1 MPSINFV
8 LPHWAYW
15 LGLLAFPLLCLWA
28 VRRSRDDRAVAGPRL
43 GIAYLFWLCAGFAGL
58 HRFYVRSH
66 LGWLFL
72 PLFVAVLYCNAE
84 VKSARQDISKARQDL
99 RTATFDLDRAEAQ
112 VRRGTDGAVER
123 RDAAKT
129 RHAATTE
136 RMAQATAKH
145 DRWHD
150 YAALFGIAIALGLL
164 VDAAL
169 LPGLVRRQAEREARE
184 PLRRFQPVAPPV
196 AVHEMGTGEDPTL
209 HVQTRASRWL
219 DSVTDASG
227 ALVAY
232 WTLLSIFAFYYEV
245 VIRFVFNSPTNWVH
259 ESMFLMYGMQF
270 LIAGAYGYK
279 VDAHVRVDVFYVKF
293 STRWKAIA
301 DLATSVFFFIFVG
314 TMLATGWIFAAD
326 SIRLG
331 EVSFTEWA
339 IQYWPV
345 KIAVPVGAAL
355 LLLQGVSKVVK
366 DIRLLR
372 DGAAAAGA

>member
-15 LGLLAFPLLCLWA
+15 TALLAFPLFCLWA
-28 VRRSRDDRAVAGPRL
+28 VRRARGDRAAAGPRL

-58 HRFYVRSH
+58 HRFYVRSR
-66 LGWLFL
+66 LGWLYL
-72 PLFVAVLYCNAE
+72 PLFLAVLYCNAE

-99 RTATFDLDRAEAQ
+99 RTTTFDLDRAEAQ
-112 VRRGTDGAVER
+112 VRRGTEGAAAR
-123 RDAAKT
+123 RDVART
-129 RHAATTE
+129 RHDAASA
-136 RMAQATAKH
+136 RMQQATAGH
-145 DRWHD
+145 DRWHG
-150 YAALFGIAIALGLL
+150 YAAIFGIAIALGLL

-184 PLRRFQPVAPPV
+184 PLRRYQPVAPP

-219 DSVTDASG
+219 DAVTDASG
-227 ALVAY
+227 ELVAY

-245 VIRFVFNSPTNWVH
+245 VVRFVFNSPTNWVH
-259 ESMFLMYGMQF
+259 ESMFLMYGIQF
-270 LIAGAYGYK
+270 LVAGAYGYK

-293 STRWKAIA
+293 SERGKAIA

-326 SIRLG
+326 SVRLG

-372 DGAAAAGA
+372 GAAAAGA